1 MHQHYYN
8 VVWLVIFV
16 GGIVAYS
23 RVCEKYLR
31 DKLENFR
38 ERYREEY
45 KRNNVEHVRHEKA
58 QMTEHEKAQMAVR
71 KKLIGKAI
79 NVTTALETVSDPI
92 QTTVGL
98 CFVFSSIILTAQ
110 IYLITATYWMWHE
123 KETLNYWQTTSTI
136 IFYIGYLILCIVAY
150 CKYRE
155 ARERVNKVERGVYIQ
170 RIKKERMR

>member
-31 DKLENFR
+31 DKLENLR

-45 KRNNVEHVRHEKA
+45 KRNNAEHVRHEKA
-58 QMTEHEKAQMAVR
+58 QMAVS
-71 KKLIGKAI
+71 KELIGKAI

-150 CKYRE
+150 CKYKE
-155 ARERVNKVERGVYIQ
+155 ARERVNKIERGDYIQ

>member
-45 KRNNVEHVRHEKA
+45 KLNNVEHVRHEKA
-58 QMTEHEKAQMAVR
+58 QMTVSR
-71 KKLIGKAI
+71 GLIGKAI
-79 NVTTALETVSDPI
+79 NVTTALEIVSDPI
-92 QTTVGL
+92 QKTVGL

-155 ARERVNKVERGVYIQ
+155 AREQVNTVERGDYIQ